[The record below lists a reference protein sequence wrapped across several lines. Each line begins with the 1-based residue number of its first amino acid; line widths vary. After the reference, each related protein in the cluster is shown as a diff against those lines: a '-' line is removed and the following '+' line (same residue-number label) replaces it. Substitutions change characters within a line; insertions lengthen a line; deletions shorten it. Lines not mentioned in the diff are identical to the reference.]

1 MVLVAGHNKK
11 LEESI
16 ISETSGN
23 LKRLLVAL
31 LQANRPEGNTIDR
44 RKARNDAKALFEAG
58 EKKFGTDESR
68 FNVILCSR
76 YIHFCNI
83 CRLLFLHIFSRPR
96 RRRRRLEASTTDA
109 EITPRL
115 TRRRVAFFPTAAAV
129 FEGDCDAGNLK
140 NILVGLFNMII

>member
-1 MVLVAGHNKK
+1 MKLKCENEVLVIGHGKK

-16 ISETSGN
+16 ISETSGH

-76 YIHFCNI
+76 FIFTLVIFCV
-83 CRLLFLHIFSRPR
+83 FLVKIV
-96 RRRRRLEASTTDA
+96 L
-109 EITPRL
+109 
-115 TRRRVAFFPTAAAV
+115 
-129 FEGDCDAGNLK
+129 
-140 NILVGLFNMII
+140 

>member
-1 MVLVAGHNKK
+1 MLIVGHGKK

-76 YIHFCNI
+76 LIFTI
-83 CRLLFLHIFSRPR
+83 CLIICIPVVKYKFQLYLVPYSQRCDTNADIEIKIQHDNNNNNHHHHIP
-96 RRRRRLEASTTDA
+96 
-109 EITPRL
+109 
-115 TRRRVAFFPTAAAV
+115 
-129 FEGDCDAGNLK
+129 
-140 NILVGLFNMII
+140 ILPCYHHRWY

>member
-1 MVLVAGHNKK
+1 MHINVVFTFGISATKNLKTRSLLVAGHGKK

-16 ISETSGN
+16 ISETSGH

-76 YIHFCNI
+76 STF
-83 CRLLFLHIFSRPR
+83 LLCVCGKIS
-96 RRRRRLEASTTDA
+96 SS
-109 EITPRL
+109 
-115 TRRRVAFFPTAAAV
+115 
-129 FEGDCDAGNLK
+129 N
-140 NILVGLFNMII
+140 

>member
-1 MVLVAGHNKK
+1 MLVIGHGKK

-16 ISETSGN
+16 ISETSGH

-76 YIHFCNI
+76 FIFTLVIFCV
-83 CRLLFLHIFSRPR
+83 FLVKIV
-96 RRRRRLEASTTDA
+96 L
-109 EITPRL
+109 
-115 TRRRVAFFPTAAAV
+115 
-129 FEGDCDAGNLK
+129 
-140 NILVGLFNMII
+140 

>member
-1 MVLVAGHNKK
+1 MKPRSALFAGHGKK

-76 YIHFCNI
+76 SIFLSRVYGENSYCN
-83 CRLLFLHIFSRPR
+83 
-96 RRRRRLEASTTDA
+96 
-109 EITPRL
+109 
-115 TRRRVAFFPTAAAV
+115 
-129 FEGDCDAGNLK
+129 
-140 NILVGLFNMII
+140 

>member
-1 MVLVAGHNKK
+1 MELLVTGHGKK

-16 ISETSGN
+16 ISETSGH

-31 LQANRPEGNTIDR
+31 LQANRPEGNMIDR

-76 YIHFCNI
+76 FIFYFVSTSVQ
-83 CRLLFLHIFSRPR
+83 LFDSFISNFTSLP
-96 RRRRRLEASTTDA
+96 
-109 EITPRL
+109 
-115 TRRRVAFFPTAAAV
+115 
-129 FEGDCDAGNLK
+129 
-140 NILVGLFNMII
+140 

>member
-1 MVLVAGHNKK
+1 MLTSGKKSENKNALVAGHGKK

-16 ISETSGN
+16 VSETSGH

-76 YIHFCNI
+76 SIF
-83 CRLLFLHIFSRPR
+83 LLFVYAKSPSR
-96 RRRRRLEASTTDA
+96 
-109 EITPRL
+109 
-115 TRRRVAFFPTAAAV
+115 
-129 FEGDCDAGNLK
+129 N
-140 NILVGLFNMII
+140 

>member
-1 MVLVAGHNKK
+1 MHVFATNKSANKKCVGFSGHGKK

-16 ISETSGN
+16 ISETSGH

-76 YIHFCNI
+76 F
-83 CRLLFLHIFSRPR
+83 IFVLCACGENHSHSVII
-96 RRRRRLEASTTDA
+96 STMQKFHA
-109 EITPRL
+109 
-115 TRRRVAFFPTAAAV
+115 
-129 FEGDCDAGNLK
+129 N
-140 NILVGLFNMII
+140 